1 MCFKTVLL
9 DTHDT
14 LSWHTPLFLTF
25 RGSIFGIIG
34 KDMAPEEYHLQSYF
48 VCFDVLIYLIS
59 I

>member
-1 MCFKTVLL
+1 MCFKTVLF

-34 KDMAPEEYHLQSYF
+34 KDMAPEEYHL
-48 VCFDVLIYLIS
+48 
-59 I
+59 